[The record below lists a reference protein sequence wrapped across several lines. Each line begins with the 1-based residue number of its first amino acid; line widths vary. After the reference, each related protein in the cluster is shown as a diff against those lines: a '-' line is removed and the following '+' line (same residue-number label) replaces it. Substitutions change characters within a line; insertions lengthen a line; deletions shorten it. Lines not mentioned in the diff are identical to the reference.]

1 MSVIRSEKQAVVA
14 ELKEKL
20 ASAKGAV
27 LVDFRGLT
35 VAQDTVL
42 RRKMRE
48 AGVEYRVIKNTLTAI
63 AAKEAGIEGLS
74 TYLVG
79 TTAIAMSSEDPVVA
93 AKIVSEFAKDKEYKN
108 LKIKAG
114 IVEGSVIDA
123 NGVKALADLPSR
135 EVLLSKLLG
144 SMMSPISGF
153 ATVLQ
158 GTIRN
163 FVYVLDA
170 VKQQKESA

>member
-63 AAKEAGIEGLS
+63 AAKEAGIEGLD

-79 TTAIAMSSEDPVVA
+79 TTAIAMSSADPVAA

-108 LKIKAG
+108 
-114 IVEGSVIDA
+114 
-123 NGVKALADLPSR
+123 
-135 EVLLSKLLG
+135 
-144 SMMSPISGF
+144 F
-153 ATVLQ
+153 
-158 GTIRN
+158 
-163 FVYVLDA
+163 
-170 VKQQKESA
+170 

>member
-20 ASAKGAV
+20 TSAKGAV
-27 LVDFRGLT
+27 LIDFRGLT

-63 AAKEAGIEGLS
+63 AANEAGIEGLD

-79 TTAIAMSSEDPVVA
+79 TTAIAMSSADPVAA

-108 LKIKAG
+108 FKIKAG